1 VITYSNRSF
10 NQVMNLGSVEIILL
24 LVRGYWLAVNV
35 ASTSQFCWRRGGFAT
50 VAGWRERSHPPTQM
64 LQNLLSLV

>member
-1 VITYSNRSF
+1 
-10 NQVMNLGSVEIILL
+10 ML

-50 VAGWRERSHPPTQM
+50 VAGWRERSHPPTRT
-64 LQNLLSLV
+64 LDSCAIYFTLFAVILGGAELDKG